1 MGGVSID
8 TAAPQPRELDIVFQG
23 GQGFLD
29 RIAAIAN
36 AREAHDRAARN
47 ADRRMAEAEAREKQ
61 ADAIIAAANAHAAEL
76 ARLTEASRKELE
88 DDRRTHEQQVSQH
101 AAAHAAKLAE
111 LEKDQ
116 QAARAAKLTADR
128 RQAEL
133 DAKFEKINAALTG
146 F

>member
-1 MGGVSID
+1 MSGVSID
-8 TAAPQPRELDIVFQG
+8 TAPQPREIDIVFEG
-23 GQGFLD
+23 GQGFVD
-29 RIAAIAN
+29 RIVEINN
-36 AREAHDRAARN
+36 ARAAHDRAAKD
-47 ADRRMAEAEAREKQ
+47 ADRRKAEAEERERQ
-61 ADAIIAAANAHAAEL
+61 ADAIIGAANAHAAEL

-116 QAARAAKLTADR
+116 QAARAAKLTADQR
-128 RQAEL
+128 RAEL
-133 DAKFEKINAALTG
+133 DARFAKVDAALRA